1 MLNACHNAVK
11 KHLHLGDYRF
21 KLLASYFCGDNAMSG
36 LFEKRR
42 SPGQKHS
49 TRLYVKLCTS
59 CMFCFVGSGLTQ

>member
-36 LFEKRR
+36 L
-42 SPGQKHS
+42 
-49 TRLYVKLCTS
+49 Y
-59 CMFCFVGSGLTQ
+59 LTW